1 MTLQEFSIEFDI
13 RYNNSMSN
21 IAPGLS
27 EYEKSVYLT
36 NAQDMI
42 VLNYYHGTTGK
53 SFEENELMRSF
64 LHTLITQKTESFE
77 PSELNPI
84 VSLDIN
90 DALFIIYEEASLA
103 NDCNSQF
110 KAEVTPVTYE
120 DLHRTTKNPF
130 KGPSKTRILRID
142 EGHVEGKDTDRNLK
156 LISKYP
162 IQSYTCKY
170 LKNPSPII
178 LETLS
183 EGLRIKGKNTA
194 QGSILPP
201 FVHSEILDTA
211 VALAKAAWG
220 ETKK

>member
-21 IAPGLS
+21 MAPGLS
-27 EYEKSVYLT
+27 EYEKSTYLT

-42 VLNYYHGTTGK
+42 VLNYYNGTTGK
-53 SFEENELMRSF
+53 AFEENELMRSF
-64 LHTLITQKTESFE
+64 LHTLITQKTETFE
-77 PSELNPI
+77 QPELNPT
-84 VSLDIN
+84 VSLNID
-90 DALFIIYEEASLA
+90 DVLFIIYEEASLA

-110 KAEVTPVTYE
+110 EVEVTPVTYE
-120 DLHRTTKNPF
+120 DLHRIRKNPF
-130 KGPSKTRILRID
+130 KGPSKTRVLRID
-142 EGHVEGKDTDRNLK
+142 EGGSNRDLK

-162 IQSYTCKY
+162 IQSYICKY
-170 LKNPSPII
+170 LKNPPPII
-178 LETLS
+178 LEDLS
-183 EGLRIKGKNTA
+183 EGLSIKRQRNA
-194 QGSILPP
+194 QESILPP